1 MTKKE
6 ITILNRMFRIGDERF
21 SEKSFLTKE
30 KRKYFMT
37 NGYYGF
43 FTEINF
49 DFETSP
55 LETGFYTENMYDDVM
70 ERNAKYFTIDIND
83 LTSFIKDI
91 KEENK
96 NRNKNEK
103 IFHHYRVGDSEKYAY
118 FDAKF
123 LKDCMEFTKCNTI
136 RIYGKHGMAILEGDY
151 STAIIFPCRMNNY
164 EKRWEQNVQMYTH
177 TKNNIA
183 LEIES

>member
-1 MTKKE
+1 MIKKE

-55 LETGFYTENMYDDVM
+55 LGIGFTSENMYDDALKHDA
-70 ERNAKYFTIDIND
+70 EHFLIDIDD
-83 LTSFIKDI
+83 LSCFIRDVKQ
-91 KEENK
+91 ENK
-96 NRNKNEK
+96 NRDKNKK
-103 IFHHYRVGDSEKYAY
+103 LLIPYRIGDNEKYAY

-123 LKDCMEFTKCNTI
+123 LKDCVEFTKCNNI
-136 RIYGKHGMAILEGDY
+136 RIYGRYGMAILEGKK
-151 STAIIFPCRMNNY
+151 STAIIMPVRMNNY
-164 EKRWEQNVQMYTH
+164 EKRWEQNVQTYTH
-177 TKNNIA
+177 TKNNTA